1 MLKKIFVPLI
11 LSVSCALLLTAC
23 GGSDSNNA
31 TTNNTSTTTTS
42 KTTTTTSSPATTTTT
57 TTSSPATTTSSPAT
71 TTTTSSGD
79 KVGVPECDEYLTKME
94 ACLSKLPAVA
104 KDQYEKSFEQT
115 RTAWRNAASTP
126 QGKASLAQ
134 ACKAMTDQMKTSM
147 KSYNCEF

>member
-1 MLKKIFVPLI
+1 MLKKIFVPLM

-23 GGSDSNNA
+23 GGSDSNKAA

-42 KTTTTTSSPATTTTT
+42 KTATTTSSPATTTT
-57 TTSSPATTTSSPAT
+57 TTTSSPAT

-104 KDQYEKSFEQT
+104 KDTYEKSFEQT

>member
-1 MLKKIFVPLI
+1 MLKKIFVPLM

-31 TTNNTSTTTTS
+31 TTNNMSTTTTS
-42 KTTTTTSSPATTTTT
+42 KTTTTTSSPATTTT
-57 TTSSPATTTSSPAT
+57 TTTSSPAT

>member
-1 MLKKIFVPLI
+1 MLKKIFVPLM

-57 TTSSPATTTSSPAT
+57 TTSSPATTT
-71 TTTTSSGD
+71 TTSSGD

-94 ACLSKLPAVA
+94 ACLAKLPAVA

>member
-1 MLKKIFVPLI
+1 MLKKIFVPLM

-23 GGSDSNNA
+23 GGSDSNNAA

-42 KTTTTTSSPATTTTT
+42 KTTTTTSSPATTTTS

-71 TTTTSSGD
+71 TASGD

>member
-1 MLKKIFVPLI
+1 MLKKIFVPLM

-23 GGSDSNNA
+23 GGSDSNNAA

-42 KTTTTTSSPATTTTT
+42 KTTTTTSSPATTTT
-57 TTSSPATTTSSPAT
+57 TTTSSPAT

>member
-1 MLKKIFVPLI
+1 MLKKIFVPLM

-23 GGSDSNNA
+23 GGSDSNNAA

-57 TTSSPATTTSSPAT
+57 TTSSPATTT
-71 TTTTSSGD
+71 TTSSGD

-94 ACLSKLPAVA
+94 ACLAKLPAVA
-104 KDQYEKSFEQT
+104 KDTYEKSFEQT

>member
-1 MLKKIFVPLI
+1 MLKKIFVPLM

-57 TTSSPATTTSSPAT
+57 TTSSPA
-71 TTTTSSGD
+71 TTTSSGD

>member
-1 MLKKIFVPLI
+1 MLKKIFVPLM

-42 KTTTTTSSPATTTTT
+42 KTTTTTSSPATTTT
-57 TTSSPATTTSSPAT
+57 TTTSSPAT

>member
-1 MLKKIFVPLI
+1 MLKKIFVPLM

-23 GGSDSNNA
+23 GGSDSNNAA

-57 TTSSPATTTSSPAT
+57 TTSSPATTT
-71 TTTTSSGD
+71 TTSSGD

-94 ACLSKLPAVA
+94 ACLAKLPAVA
-104 KDQYEKSFEQT
+104 KDQYEKAFEQT

-126 QGKASLAQ
+126 QGKAGLAQ
-134 ACKAMTDQMKTSM
+134 GCKAMTDQMKTSM

>member
-1 MLKKIFVPLI
+1 MLKKIFVPLM

-31 TTNNTSTTTTS
+31 TTNNMSTTTTS

-71 TTTTSSGD
+71 TASGD

>member
-1 MLKKIFVPLI
+1 MLKKIFVPLM

-31 TTNNTSTTTTS
+31 ATTNTTTS
-42 KTTTTTSSPATTTTT
+42 KTTTTTSTPTTTTTT

-71 TTTTSSGD
+71 TTTTTASSGD

-126 QGKASLAQ
+126 QGKAGLAQ
-134 ACKAMTDQMKTSM
+134 GCKAMTDQMKTSM
-147 KSYNCEF
+147 KSYNCDF